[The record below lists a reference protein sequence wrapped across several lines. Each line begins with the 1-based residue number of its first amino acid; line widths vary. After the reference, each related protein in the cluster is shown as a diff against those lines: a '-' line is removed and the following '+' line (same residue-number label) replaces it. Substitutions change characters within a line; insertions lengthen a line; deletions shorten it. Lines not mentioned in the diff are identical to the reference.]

1 MLDGDGG
8 LVDHLLHRVCW
19 QGHSSDDVTFFEA
32 IKELLDRIFWV
43 PTSTPIPFIFHL
55 LSWGGE
61 SPVALQALEDFLR
74 AVGGVVCP

>member
-19 QGHSSDDVTFFEA
+19 QDHNSNNVTFFEA
-32 IKELLDRIFWV
+32 IEELLNRICWV
-43 PTSTPIPFIFHL
+43 PMNTPFSFICRL

-61 SPVALQALEDFLR
+61 SPVALQALEDLLK
-74 AVGGVVCP
+74 AVSDLVGP